1 MRILAFETSCDETA
15 VAVVRD
21 GRWIESNLIAS
32 QVELHRPFGGIVP
45 EAASRAHLANIVPLL
60 EDTLDGLERD
70 QRPVDAV
77 AVTYGPGLAGALLVG
92 VNVAKA
98 VAYAR
103 GLPLLGLNHLEGH
116 VYANWL
122 VPAGGQ
128 RPAAS
133 GPNGGQSLGVRVQR
147 TEPDKSAAPPAAPAR
162 NTAGAAPA
170 TPLLP
175 PDPRLPTPAEPE
187 FPLVCLIVSGAHS
200 DVVLMRGHGDYVRL
214 GRTRDDAA
222 GEAFDKVARML
233 GLGFPGGPAI
243 QRAAEAGDPTRF
255 PLPRAWLG
263 DSYDFSFSGLKT
275 AVLRLL
281 ETLGPE
287 PPVADVAASFQAA
300 IVDVLA
306 AKTARA
312 AAEFGARQVAL
323 AGGVAANVPLRHT
336 VQERVDVE
344 VRLPPIAL
352 CTDNAAMIGAAAY
365 YRWEAGDRSD
375 LTLDARPNLPVA

>member
-60 EDTLDGLERD
+60 EDTLDGLERE

-122 VPAGGQ
+122 VPA
-128 RPAAS
+128 
-133 GPNGGQSLGVRVQR
+133 
-147 TEPDKSAAPPAAPAR
+147 TPPPI
-162 NTAGAAPA
+162 PH
-170 TPLLP
+170 P
-175 PDPRLPTPAEPE
+175 PSPAEPE

-200 DVVLMRGHGDYVRL
+200 DVVLMRNHGDYVRL

-275 AVLRLL
+275 AVVRLL
-281 ETLGPE
+281 ETLGPD

-300 IVDVLA
+300 IVDVMA

-323 AGGVAANVPLRHT
+323 AGGVAANVPLRRT

-365 YRWEAGDRSD
+365 YRWEAGARSD

>member
-15 VAVVRD
+15 IAVVRD

-60 EDTLDGLERD
+60 EETLADLERD
-70 QRPVDAV
+70 GRAVDAV
-77 AVTYGPGLAGALLVG
+77 AVTRGPGLAGALLVG

-98 VAYAR
+98 VSYAR
-103 GLPLLGLNHLEGH
+103 ALPLLGLNHLEGH

-122 VPAGGQ
+122 VP
-128 RPAAS
+128 PALE
-133 GPNGGQSLGVRVQR
+133 SLE
-147 TEPDKSAAPPAAPAR
+147 EPR
-162 NTAGAAPA
+162 
-170 TPLLP
+170 
-175 PDPRLPTPAEPE
+175 
-187 FPLVCLIVSGAHS
+187 FPLICLIVSGAHS
-200 DVVLMRGHGDYVRL
+200 DLVLMRGHGDYVRL

-243 QRAAEAGDPTRF
+243 QRTAEAGDPERF
-255 PLPRAWLG
+255 RLPRAWLPG
-263 DSYDFSFSGLKT
+263 TYDFSFSGLKT
-275 AVLRLL
+275 AALRLL
-281 ETLGPE
+281 EDLGPE

-300 IVDVLA
+300 LVDVLA
-306 AKTARA
+306 AKTAQA
-312 AAEFGARQVAL
+312 AKEYGAAQVAL
-323 AGGVAANVPLRHT
+323 AGGVAANLPLRQT
-336 VQERVDVE
+336 IQARVDVE

-365 YRWEAGDRSD
+365 YRLAAGDLSD
-375 LTLDARPNLPVA
+375 LSLDARPNLPIA

>member
-60 EDTLDGLERD
+60 EDTLLGLERD

-122 VPAGGQ
+122 VPEDGGQ
-128 RPAAS
+128 QPGAT
-133 GPNGGQSLGVRVQR
+133 GQGGLGA
-147 TEPDKSAAPPAAPAR
+147 AAPSPSS
-162 NTAGAAPA
+162 
-170 TPLLP
+170 PLP
-175 PDPRLPTPAEPE
+175 SPTEPE

-214 GRTRDDAA
+214 GHTRDDAA

-275 AVLRLL
+275 AVLRLI
-281 ETLGPE
+281 ETLGPN

-323 AGGVAANVPLRHT
+323 AGGVAANVPLRRA
-336 VQERVDVE
+336 VQESVDVA

-365 YRWEAGDRSD
+365 YRWEAGERSD
-375 LTLDARPNLPVA
+375 LTLDARPNLSVA

>member
-32 QVELHRPFGGIVP
+32 QIELHRPFGGIVP

-60 EDTLDGLERD
+60 EDTLDGLERG

-77 AVTYGPGLAGALLVG
+77 AVTSGPGLAGALLVG

-122 VPAGGQ
+122 VP
-128 RPAAS
+128 P
-133 GPNGGQSLGVRVQR
+133 
-147 TEPDKSAAPPAAPAR
+147 TAAPV
-162 NTAGAAPA
+162 
-170 TPLLP
+170 PLP
-175 PDPRLPTPAEPE
+175 SPVAEPE

-214 GRTRDDAA
+214 GHTRDDAA

-243 QRAAEAGDPTRF
+243 QRAAEAGDPKRF
-255 PLPRAWLG
+255 PLPRAWQG

-275 AVLRLL
+275 AVLRLV
-281 ETLGPE
+281 ESLGPN

-300 IVDVLA
+300 IVEVLA

-312 AAEFGARQVAL
+312 ATEFGARQVAL

-336 VQERVDVE
+336 VQERVGVE

-365 YRWEAGDRSD
+365 YRWEAGARSD

>member
-32 QVELHRPFGGIVP
+32 QIELHRPFGGIVP

-122 VPAGGQ
+122 VP
-128 RPAAS
+128 
-133 GPNGGQSLGVRVQR
+133 GVGRQETSV
-147 TEPDKSAAPPAAPAR
+147 PPAPI
-162 NTAGAAPA
+162 PH
-170 TPLLP
+170 LSS
-175 PDPRLPTPAEPE
+175 PAEPE

-214 GRTRDDAA
+214 GHTRDDAS

-243 QRAAEAGDPTRF
+243 QRAAEAGDPSRF

-281 ETLGPE
+281 EALGPN

-300 IVDVLA
+300 IGDVLA

-323 AGGVAANVPLRHT
+323 AGGVAANVPLRRT

-365 YRWEAGDRSD
+365 YRWEAGARSD

>member
-1 MRILAFETSCDETA
+1 MLAFETSCDETA

-60 EDTLDGLERD
+60 EDTLAALDRDG
-70 QRPVDAV
+70 RPVDAV
-77 AVTYGPGLAGALLVG
+77 AVTHGPGLAGALLVG

-103 GLPLLGLNHLEGH
+103 DLPLLGLNHLEGH

-122 VPAGGQ
+122 VPDGGRGPGGGSPGPGSGGQ
-128 RPAAS
+128 GASASQPPATGAPTTGDAAS
-133 GPNGGQSLGVRVQR
+133 ALL
-147 TEPDKSAAPPAAPAR
+147 
-162 NTAGAAPA
+162 A
-170 TPLLP
+170 TPG
-175 PDPRLPTPAEPE
+175 EPQ

-200 DVVLMRGHGDYVRL
+200 DLVLMRGHGDYVRL

-243 QRAAEAGDPTRF
+243 QRAAEAGDPARF

-275 AVLRLL
+275 AVLRLV
-281 ETLGPE
+281 EQLGPE

-312 AAEFGARQVAL
+312 AAEFGAQQVAL

-336 VQERVDVE
+336 VQDRVGVE

-365 YRWEAGDRSD
+365 YRWQAGAGAN
-375 LTLDARPNLPVA
+375 LALDARPNLPIA

>member
-70 QRPVDAV
+70 ARPVDAV

-122 VPAGGQ
+122 VPERKGQ
-128 RPAAS
+128 EPGARGDQLPPS
-133 GPNGGQSLGVRVQR
+133 SPPSPIP
-147 TEPDKSAAPPAAPAR
+147 TEPA
-162 NTAGAAPA
+162 
-170 TPLLP
+170 
-175 PDPRLPTPAEPE
+175 

-233 GLGFPGGPAI
+233 RLGFPGGPAI
-243 QRAAEAGDPTRF
+243 QRAAETGDPTRF

-281 ETLGPE
+281 EELGPN

-312 AAEFGARQVAL
+312 AVEFGARQVAL
-323 AGGVAANVPLRHT
+323 AGGVAANVPLRRT

-365 YRWEAGDRSD
+365 YRWEAGARSD

>member
-1 MRILAFETSCDETA
+1 VRVLAFETSCDETA
-15 VAVVRD
+15 VALVQD

-45 EAASRAHLANIVPLL
+45 EAASRAHLTNMVPLL
-60 EDTLDGLERD
+60 ESTLEAVDRDG
-70 QRPVDAV
+70 RPLDAV
-77 AVTYGPGLAGALLVG
+77 AVTYGPGLVGALLVG

-122 VPAGGQ
+122 VPPGRDDQ
-128 RPAAS
+128 P
-133 GPNGGQSLGVRVQR
+133 
-147 TEPDKSAAPPAAPAR
+147 EPR
-162 NTAGAAPA
+162 
-170 TPLLP
+170 
-175 PDPRLPTPAEPE
+175 

-200 DVVLMRGHGDYVRL
+200 DLVVMRDHGDYVRL

-243 QRAAEAGDPTRF
+243 QRVAEQGDPTRF
-255 PLPRAWLG
+255 HLPRAWLPG
-263 DSYDFSFSGLKT
+263 SYDFSFSGLKT
-275 AVLRLL
+275 AVGRLI
-281 ETLGPE
+281 EQLGPE

-306 AKTARA
+306 AKTAQA
-312 AAEFGARQVAL
+312 AREYGAAQVAL
-323 AGGVAANVPLRHT
+323 AGGVAANVPLRRT
-336 VQERVDVE
+336 VQDRVAGE
-344 VRLPPIAL
+344 VRLPPVAL

-365 YRWEAGDRSD
+365 YRLRAGAISD
-375 LTLDARPNLPVA
+375 LTLDARPNLPIA

>member
-1 MRILAFETSCDETA
+1 MRFLAFETSCDETA

-60 EDTLDGLERD
+60 EDTLDALERD

-122 VPAGGQ
+122 VPGGQ
-128 RPAAS
+128 
-133 GPNGGQSLGVRVQR
+133 GPGRGGPGPEIPGQARADAVPPPPE
-147 TEPDKSAAPPAAPAR
+147 EPR
-162 NTAGAAPA
+162 
-170 TPLLP
+170 
-175 PDPRLPTPAEPE
+175 

-233 GLGFPGGPAI
+233 ELGFPGGPAI

-275 AVLRLL
+275 AVLRLV
-281 ETLGPE
+281 ESLGPN

-323 AGGVAANVPLRHT
+323 AGGVAANLPLRQT
-336 VQERVDVE
+336 VQDRVDVT

-365 YRWEAGDRSD
+365 YRWEAGARSD

>member
-122 VPAGGQ
+122 VPVA
-128 RPAAS
+128 
-133 GPNGGQSLGVRVQR
+133 
-147 TEPDKSAAPPAAPAR
+147 KSQGTGARGEQPPAPS
-162 NTAGAAPA
+162 P
-170 TPLLP
+170 PLP
-175 PDPRLPTPAEPE
+175 VPEEPE

-214 GRTRDDAA
+214 GHTRDDAA

-281 ETLGPE
+281 ETLGPN

-323 AGGVAANVPLRHT
+323 AGGVAANVPLRQT
-336 VQERVDVE
+336 VQERVDVA

-365 YRWEAGDRSD
+365 YRWEAGARSD

>member
-15 VAVVRD
+15 VALVRD
-21 GRWIESNLIAS
+21 GRWIEINLIAS
-32 QVELHRPFGGIVP
+32 QVDLHRPFGGIVP
-45 EAASRAHLANIVPLL
+45 EAASRAHLTNIVPLL
-60 EDTLDGLERD
+60 ERTLADLDRAGRSMD
-70 QRPVDAV
+70 VV
-77 AVTYGPGLAGALLVG
+77 AVTRGPGLAGALLVG

-122 VPAGGQ
+122 LPEDGDPGPGDGEG
-128 RPAAS
+128 RPAR
-133 GPNGGQSLGVRVQR
+133 GPRSPIPE
-147 TEPDKSAAPPAAPAR
+147 EPR
-162 NTAGAAPA
+162 
-170 TPLLP
+170 
-175 PDPRLPTPAEPE
+175 
-187 FPLVCLIVSGAHS
+187 FPLICLIVSGAHS
-200 DVVLMRGHGDYVRL
+200 DLVLMRDHGDYVRL

-222 GEAFDKVARML
+222 GEAFDKVGRML

-243 QRAAEAGDPTRF
+243 QRAAESGDPGRF

-263 DSYDFSFSGLKT
+263 DGYDFSFSGLKT

-281 ETLGPE
+281 EGLGPE

-300 IVDVLA
+300 VVDVLA

-312 AAEFGARQVAL
+312 AREFGAQQVAL
-323 AGGVAANVPLRHT
+323 AGGVAANLPLRRT
-336 VQERVDVE
+336 VQERVGVT
-344 VRLPPIAL
+344 VLLPPVAL

-365 YRWEAGDRSD
+365 YRWQAGDRAD
-375 LTLDARPNLPVA
+375 LTLDARPNLPIA